1 MDYILLVISIA
12 ACLTATLQKNSFSK
26 GKAKN
31 TSDMHMFN
39 LLGSTVCAVLFLLLA
54 LFSGGVS
61 TYTVILGIIFGV
73 VTAFSAVFSLQA
85 FKKGPAS
92 YTNLLIMSSMI
103 LPALSGAV
111 LFNEALSVTK
121 IIGIVLML
129 IAITLSVLNKNEDK
143 KASLG
148 WLTLSLS
155 AALCVGV
162 VGILQKVH
170 QSSPAKDELMWF
182 LCIAFTV
189 SASFSV
195 LYVLLNRSSS
205 VSIRLDRP
213 TLLFTLG
220 YGVAVMLNNAIN
232 LYLSGVMQ
240 SAIFFPTVN
249 GANIVLLL
257 IVSLVFLKE
266 RLRKLQ
272 WFGIAAGFIAI
283 MLLCI

>member
-1 MDYILLVISIA
+1 MVIVFVVRVIIHLLRGFA
-12 ACLTATLQKNSFSK
+12 
-26 GKAKN
+26 
-31 TSDMHMFN
+31 FN
-39 LLGSTVCAVLFLLLA
+39 FFIGSSNEELRHAHTYLFGGIFVFLLLA

-85 FKKGPAS
+85 YKKGPAS

-182 LCIAFTV
+182 LCIAFTTT
-189 SASFSV
+189 SLPASSK
-195 LYVLLNRSSS
+195 
-205 VSIRLDRP
+205 RP
-213 TLLFTLG
+213 
-220 YGVAVMLNNAIN
+220 AVNAMAKAYRN
-232 LYLSGVMQ
+232 
-240 SAIFFPTVN
+240 P
-249 GANIVLLL
+249 
-257 IVSLVFLKE
+257 
-266 RLRKLQ
+266 
-272 WFGIAAGFIAI
+272 
-283 MLLCI
+283 